1 VNTRSIDSEL
11 EFDTVLRLVAAHA
24 RTRVGRVVLTS
35 CAGLADPTDSRRL
48 ADLTEAV
55 GRLVESDGT
64 LVLSGVDDAEPWLE
78 PGVPISTDPAE
89 LLHLVRLARRVAAVR
104 DRLAKASS
112 DSDALSELG
121 ALLPDTRDLVAWA
134 APRLGR
140 DGRVPDD
147 ASPELAR
154 LRRLTTRLR
163 QDLVARLEAIRRG
176 HPDVATD
183 APPTLRR
190 DRYCLAVRTN
200 VRSRMPGLLLDVSGT
215 GATAF
220 VEPFA
225 VVEDNNELVQAVAAE
240 AEEVR
245 RLVAEVAAAFAEVQD
260 DLRTARDVLGEL
272 DAAQARVLFG
282 ATVEGR
288 LVRPRPGH
296 LLRLVGAR
304 HPLLDERLH
313 GLRAEVFGDRE
324 RRDRDRRVVPLDL
337 ELTPD
342 VHTLVISGPN
352 AGGKTIVLKTVG
364 LMVLM
369 ASWGIPL
376 PAADGTALPEVSDV
390 WCHIGDE
397 QDVSADLSTFSG
409 AMAATAGLLASASDR
424 TLVLY
429 DELGA
434 GTDPLEGAALGCALL
449 EELVER
455 DCTVLAT
462 THLAAIAM
470 SATTTPGMDNAAM
483 EYDEVAGGPTYRLRV
498 GRPGRSRGL
507 EIADR
512 MGVTRTVL
520 ERASELLGG
529 EHLELDRW
537 LRRLEEL
544 ETQLE
549 RERVEIARDRSRL
562 ERELGELEH
571 DRTEVEAA
579 RRRIPEELTAERD
592 RLRRQAKE
600 RLEAALARL
609 DTAIAERD
617 ALGKRRREQLRRE
630 ALALDANAPSRG
642 QDDGSVRELA
652 VGDVVHVTTLGA
664 DGELVELRGSRALV
678 VVGGKRT
685 WVAAADLAPATAGPM
700 TTRRRPR
707 PVRIDTEDPESR
719 ELKLIGLD
727 TERAREDLERFLDRA
742 FASGTPAVRVVHGH
756 GTGAL
761 RRMVTDVCRTHPA
774 VRSYR
779 HPPQHLGGTGA
790 TEIQLAEA
798 LDA

>member
-1 VNTRSIDSEL
+1 VNTRSIHSEL
-11 EFDTVLRLVAAHA
+11 EFDTILRLVAAHA
-24 RTRVGRVVLTS
+24 RTRVGRSFIESSV
-35 CAGLADPTDSRRL
+35 GLAAPAVARRA

-55 GRLVESDGT
+55 GRLIEDDGT

-78 PGVPISTDPAE
+78 PGTPMSTDPAE
-89 LLHLVRLARRVAAVR
+89 LLHLVRLARRIAAVR
-104 DRLAKASS
+104 ERLLKASPVTEVLS
-112 DSDALSELG
+112 DLG
-121 ALLPDTRDLVAWA
+121 ARLPDTRELVAWA

-154 LRRLTTRLR
+154 LRRLIARLR

-183 APPTLRR
+183 APPTVRR
-190 DRYCLAVRTN
+190 DRYCLAVRAT
-200 VRSRMPGLLLDVSGT
+200 VRSRLPGLLLDVSGT
-215 GATAF
+215 GSTAF
-220 VEPFA
+220 VEPFEI
-225 VVEDNNELVQAVAAE
+225 VEGNNELVHAVAAE
-240 AEEVR
+240 TEEVR
-245 RLVAEVAAAFAEVQD
+245 RLVAEVAAAFAEVRD
-260 DLRTARDVLGEL
+260 DLLAACGVLGEL
-272 DAAQARVLFG
+272 DAAQARVVFG
-282 ATVEGR
+282 AAVDGR
-288 LVRPRPGH
+288 LVRPVPDH
-296 LLRLVGAR
+296 HLRLVGAR
-304 HPLLDERLH
+304 HPLLDERLS
-313 GLRAEVFGDRE
+313 GLRTQVFGDRE
-324 RRDRDRRVVPLDL
+324 RRDPERRAVPLDL

-342 VHTLVISGPN
+342 IHTLVISGPN

-376 PAADGTALPEVSDV
+376 PVADGTTLPEVSHV

-397 QDVSADLSTFSG
+397 QDVAADLSTFSG
-409 AMAATAGLLASASDR
+409 AMAATAELLETASDD

-449 EELVER
+449 EELVAR
-455 DCTVLAT
+455 GSTVLAT

-470 SATTTPGMDNAAM
+470 SATTAPGMDNAAM
-483 EYDEVAGGPTYRLRV
+483 EYDEEAAGPTYRLRV

-507 EIADR
+507 EIAHR
-512 MGVTRTVL
+512 MGVATTVL
-520 ERASELLGG
+520 DRARDLLGG
-529 EHLELDRW
+529 DHLELDRW
-537 LRRLEEL
+537 LRRLEDL

-549 RERVEIARDRSRL
+549 RERVGIARDRTEL
-562 ERELGELEH
+562 ER
-571 DRTEVEAA
+571 DRTELERDRAEIETA
-579 RRRIPEELTAERD
+579 RLRIPEELTAERD

-600 RLEAALARL
+600 RLDAALARL
-609 DTAIAERD
+609 DTAIAERE

-630 ALALDANAPSRG
+630 ALALDAGTQTSAPV
-642 QDDGSVRELA
+642 DDAGREPE
-652 VGDVVHVTTLGA
+652 VGDVVRVATLGA
-664 DGELVELRGSRALV
+664 AGELVERRGSQALV
-678 VVGGKRT
+678 VVRGKRT
-685 WVAAADLAPATAGPM
+685 WVAAADVESTSAPPSGTRAGS
-700 TTRRRPR
+700 R
-707 PVRIDTEDPESR
+707 PVQVDSEDLTSR

-742 FASGTPAVRVVHGH
+742 FASGAPSVRIVHGH

-761 RRMVTDVCRTHPA
+761 RRMVTDVCRRHPA

-790 TEIQLAEA
+790 TEIQLAET
-798 LDA
+798 LDG

>member
-1 VNTRSIDSEL
+1 MNTRSIHTEL

-24 RTRVGRVVLTS
+24 RTRVGRAVITS
-35 CAGLADPTDSRRL
+35 CEGLADPGDARRA

-55 GRLVESDGT
+55 GRLVDSDGT

-78 PGVPISTDPAE
+78 PGTPVSTDPAE

-104 DRLAKASS
+104 ERLAKASS
-112 DSDALSELG
+112 DTGVLSELG

-154 LRRLTTRLR
+154 LRRLTARLR

-190 DRYCLAVRTN
+190 DRYCLAVRAG
-200 VRSRMPGLLLDVSGT
+200 VRSRLPGLLLDLSGT

-220 VEPFA
+220 VEPFE
-225 VVEDNNELVQAVAAE
+225 VVEDNNELVQAVAGE
-240 AEEVR
+240 SEEVR

-272 DAAQARVLFG
+272 DAAQARALFG
-282 ATVEGR
+282 TTVEGR
-288 LVRPRPGH
+288 LVRPLPDHR
-296 LLRLVGAR
+296 LRLVGAR

-313 GLRAEVFGDRE
+313 RLRAEVFGDRE
-324 RRDRDRRVVPLDL
+324 RRDRDRRVVPLEL

-342 VHTLVISGPN
+342 VRTLVISGPN
-352 AGGKTIVLKTVG
+352 AGGKTIVVKTVG
-364 LMVLM
+364 LMILM
-369 ASWGIPL
+369 ASWGIPV
-376 PAADGTALPEVSDV
+376 PAADGTTLPEIADV

-409 AMAATAGLLASASDR
+409 AMAATADLLASASDR

-449 EELVER
+449 ETLVDR
-455 DCTVLAT
+455 GCTVLAT

-512 MGVTRTVL
+512 MGVDRAVL
-520 ERASELLGG
+520 DRARELLGG
-529 EHLELDRW
+529 EHLELERW
-537 LRRLEEL
+537 LRRLEDL
-544 ETQLE
+544 ETRVE
-549 RERVEIARDRSRL
+549 RERVEIARERTRV
-562 ERELGELEH
+562 ERELLELER
-571 DRTEVEAA
+571 DRTELDAA
-579 RRRIPEELTAERD
+579 RRRIPEELAAERD

-600 RLEAALARL
+600 RLDAALVRL
-609 DTAIAERD
+609 DAAIAERD
-617 ALGKRRREQLRRE
+617 AIGKRRREQLRRE
-630 ALALDANAPSRG
+630 ALALDARTPATGR
-642 QDDGSVRELA
+642 DDGSDRAPV
-652 VGDVVHVTTLGA
+652 VGDVVRVTTLGA
-664 DGELVELRGSRALV
+664 DGELVERRGSRALV
-678 VVGGKRT
+678 LVGGKRT
-685 WVAAADLAPATAGPM
+685 WVAAADLASTTARPPATG
-700 TTRRRPR
+700 RRPR
-707 PVRIDTEDPESR
+707 PVQVETEDPTSR

-790 TEIQLAEA
+790 TEIQLAEV
-798 LDA
+798 LDG